1 MATAA
6 EAREALVGLTA
17 LARGDLEAAWRQV
30 AGLDA
35 VQVRDAL
42 MDVLPAIGDDYGLA
56 AAAVAAD
63 WYEDV
68 RDEAGAPGYFRAD
81 PAEGVTRERWD
92 ALARWGVEPL
102 FVAEPSR
109 TAALALLTGGM
120 QRTIADRHRLTI
132 VDNSIRD
139 PAASGWSR
147 VGVGG
152 SCGFCRMLIDRGHV
166 YTEAGVTFRSHDH
179 CNCAATPSFASNVT
193 KVSTEPYR
201 QSKRV
206 RSDATKARDN
216 ERARE
221 YIAENYGDN

>member
-6 EAREALVGLTA
+6 TEAREALVGLTS
-17 LARGDLEAAWRQV
+17 LARDDLEAAWRQS

-35 VQVRDAL
+35 TQIRDAL

-68 RDEAGAPGYFRAD
+68 RNEAGAPGYFRAD

-109 TAALALLTGGM
+109 TAALALLAGGL

-139 PAASGWSR
+139 PAASGWRR
-147 VGVGG
+147 VGDG
-152 SCGFCRMLIDRGHV
+152 SSCSFCSMLISRGAVYGKETATFKSHDRCGCSAAPAWDTSGRTV
-166 YTEAGVTFRSHDH
+166 SDIAYRASKRTQTEADK
-179 CNCAATPSFASNVT
+179 A
-193 KVSTEPYR
+193 
-201 QSKRV
+201 RV
-206 RSDATKARDN
+206 REYLSNQDN
-216 ERARE
+216 
-221 YIAENYGDN
+221 